1 MLFDP
6 ALPFPPANNATDPW
20 QFSIRLNRIIGANNT
35 AAQLVDEFLTL
46 LLAVP
51 EIEAVWYGQADQ
63 DGQIIGKTAKGAFGE
78 VFSDLAYL
86 AAIANDPTNPGLTSR
101 AWHSGEPQFS
111 AHWRHDPNYA
121 QFTQA
126 ARGLAW
132 ESAAAVPLK
141 GLNGPIGL
149 IGILSNKPGFFPA
162 SWSADTLR
170 QFAAVLG
177 NALENRAKHVALQRA
192 ELLYRTLFQTAGLML
207 NARSEAELL
216 KKLCKMLVQD
226 GLFVSAT
233 IGAVEADS
241 VYRNKVGVSQAHA
254 RLLRH
259 DSTAYEP
266 GGTNR
271 PLSLDC
277 WETSK
282 ILVANNYAKRPLDA
296 ATRHMANK
304 VGIGSAAC
312 LPIFRN
318 GQRWAVI
325 SVTATQAHFFDAPML
340 ALLEQM
346 AAMAGRRLDELD
358 AKAALLAER
367 MSQSRLA
374 RQDHLTGL
382 PNRLAFDEHLA
393 ASMARAIRHKNI
405 AGIGV
410 IDIDRFNQFTENWG
424 QAAAD
429 AIICE
434 VAIRLRQV
442 LREVDFVARIG
453 GDDFALVLED
463 WSWTHDIEG
472 LCARLHDVL
481 NAPIDIAGVGNV
493 QITISAGFTLFPMDN
508 ADPPELLRHAE
519 MALYAARAGRGLFDK
534 FWCLYMDIAAGTKER
549 FAGRKLLSQGA
560 LTVHYQPVMN
570 LRSGKIVSLEALARL
585 DDGKRLIMPGSFLR
599 DLMLDDRVMLFH
611 QVLKTA
617 LAQIKS
623 WDYEG
628 VCLNISV
635 NVDAQI
641 LLLDRTLPYIAQ
653 VLQETE
659 IKPSRLVLEILET
672 HDFADLAFANRQLAA
687 IRALGVRIALDDVGT
702 GYSSILK
709 IRELPLDIVKLDRSF
724 IAGLAQQPDDL
735 MFVSV
740 LQTLTRS
747 LGMDLVVEG
756 VESDDVMD
764 ALRMVGAQQAQGYCI
779 TRPMSAAQL
788 SVWLRAFQPVEQ
800 SREPKA
806 LLGAYAVHLTW
817 LRAFQFVHTQKALL
831 AHLRTHDPFPLK
843 QFLVDHD
850 YYDRPLGLA
859 YQALQAILHDEE
871 TNRESIIKASDRFRA
886 ELITAIAG

>member
-6 ALPFPPANNATDPW
+6 ALPLNYASHANDPW
-20 QFSIRLNRIIGANNT
+20 QFSIRLNRIIDANNT
-35 AAQLVDEFLTL
+35 AAQLIEEFLSL
-46 LLAVP
+46 LVAVP
-51 EIEAVWYGQADQ
+51 EIEAVWFGQADQ
-63 DGQIIGKTAKGAFGE
+63 NGKIIGKLSKGEFGPI
-78 VFSDLAYL
+78 FGDLAYL

-111 AHWRHDPNYA
+111 AHWRHDPTYA
-121 QFTQA
+121 QFTPA
-126 ARGLAW
+126 ARGMAW

-149 IGILSNKPGFFPA
+149 IGILSNEPGFFPA
-162 SWSADTLR
+162 SWNADTLR
-170 QFAAVLG
+170 QIAAVLG

-192 ELLYRTLFQTAGLML
+192 ELLYRTLFQSAGLML
-207 NARSEAELL
+207 KARSEAELL
-216 KKLCKMLVQD
+216 KKLCKLLVQE

-241 VYRNKVGVSQAHA
+241 VYRNKVGVSLAHA
-254 RLLRH
+254 KLLRH
-259 DSTAYEP
+259 NSAAYKP

-282 ILVANNYAKRPLDA
+282 TMVANDYVKRPLDA
-296 ATRHMANK
+296 ATRHVADK

-312 LPIFRN
+312 LPIFRA
-318 GQRWAVI
+318 GLRWAVI
-325 SVTATQAHFFDAPML
+325 SITATQTNIFDAPMI

-346 AAMAGRRLDELD
+346 TAMLGQRLDELD

-367 MSQSRLA
+367 MSHSRLA
-374 RQDHLTGL
+374 RQDPLTGL

-410 IDIDRFNQFTENWG
+410 IDIDRFSQFAENWG

-429 AIICE
+429 AITRE
-434 VAIRLRQV
+434 AAVRLRQV

-453 GDDFALVLED
+453 GDGFALVLED

-472 LCARLHDVL
+472 LCARLHEVL
-481 NAPIDIAGVGNV
+481 HAPIEIAGVGNV

-508 ADPPELLRHAE
+508 ADPQELLRHAE
-519 MALYAARAGRGLFDK
+519 MALYDARAGRGLFDK
-534 FWCLYMDIAAGTKER
+534 FWCLYMDIAAGTKDR

-599 DLMLDDRVMLFH
+599 DLMLDDRVMLFR

-617 LAQIKS
+617 LAQIKA

-641 LLLDRTLPYIAQ
+641 LLLDRTLPFIAQ
-653 VLQETE
+653 ILQETE
-659 IKPSRLVLEILET
+659 IEPARLVLEILET
-672 HDFADLAFANRQLAA
+672 HDFADLAFANRQLTA

-740 LQTLTRS
+740 LQTLTKS

-756 VESDDVMD
+756 VESDEVMD
-764 ALRMVGAQQAQGYCI
+764 ALRMVGAQQAQGYFI

-788 SVWLRAFQPVEQ
+788 SVWLRAFQPVER

-817 LRAFQFVHTQKALL
+817 LRAFQFVQTQGALL
-831 AHLRTHDPFPLK
+831 AHLRTHDPFPLRK
-843 QFLVDHD
+843 FLADND
-850 YYDRPLGLA
+850 YLEKPLGLA
-859 YQALQAILHDEE
+859 YQALQDLLRSEAATHATILQ
-871 TNRESIIKASDRFRA
+871 ASDRFRA
-886 ELITAIAG
+886 ELITALTS